1 VKIKYI
7 FENNHLFKKSPLM
20 TLNARI
26 LMALVCLSMLGVSCT
41 RETVISKSDISND
54 VMQKIAA
61 QGFSTENVR
70 KVDNGYLV
78 EGDIVLTEENL
89 NAQSTSPSLV
99 IANTEQYRTTYLVK
113 NTVPTRTITVSVSNL
128 PTVYSDAANNM
139 ISRYNALGLQ
149 IFFKRATTGTK
160 GNIDIIGFDQ
170 GPSGGYITLG
180 SSGFPTSSGDPYNQI
195 KMNTNPQAYGTNPN
209 VYYITSVL
217 QHEIGHCIGFRHTD
231 YFDRSLS
238 CGGHK
243 SNERAG
249 SIGAVYIPGTPSGF
263 DAESFMLACSNG
275 GDRTFNANDKI
286 ALNYLY

>member
-1 VKIKYI
+1 MKLNSQI
-7 FENNHLFKKSPLM
+7 LFAFL
-20 TLNARI
+20 
-26 LMALVCLSMLGVSCT
+26 CLSLLSVSCK
-41 RETVISKSDISND
+41 RENLVTKNDISQA
-54 VMQKIAA
+54 VLQKIAA

-70 KVDNGYLV
+70 KVENGYLV
-78 EGDIVLTEENL
+78 EGDIILTEQNL

-113 NTVPTRTITVSVSNL
+113 NTVPVRNITVSVSNL
-128 PTVYSDAANNM
+128 PQVYADATANM
-139 ISRYNALGLQ
+139 IARYNALGLQ
-149 IFFKRATTGTK
+149 ITFSKVASG

-180 SSGFPTSSGDPYNQI
+180 SSGFPTAAGDPYNQI
-195 KMNTNPQAYGTNPN
+195 KMNTNPQAYGTSPN
-209 VYYITSVL
+209 VYYLTSVL
-217 QHEIGHCIGFRHTD
+217 QHEVGHCIGFRHTD

-263 DAESFMLACSNG
+263 DVESFMLACSNG
-275 GDRTFNANDKI
+275 KDRTFNTNDVT
-286 ALNYLY
+286 ALKYLY

>member
-1 VKIKYI
+1 MK
-7 FENNHLFKKSPLM
+7 
-20 TLNARI
+20 LNSQI
-26 LMALVCLSMLGVSCT
+26 LLVVVCLSLLSVSCK
-41 RETVISKSDISND
+41 RETVLSKND
-54 VMQKIAA
+54 VSQEVIQKIAA

-78 EGDIVLTEENL
+78 EGDIVLTEQNL
-89 NAQSTSPSLV
+89 NAQSTSPTLL

-128 PTVYSDAANNM
+128 PSVYSDAANNM
-139 ISRYNALGLQ
+139 IARYNALGLQ
-149 IFFKRATTGTK
+149 IAFTRVASG

-180 SSGFPTSSGDPYNQI
+180 SSGFPTASGDPYNQI
-195 KMNTNPQAYGTNPN
+195 KMNTNPQAYGTSPN

-217 QHEIGHCIGFRHTD
+217 QHEVGHCIGFRHTD
-231 YFDRSLS
+231 YFNRALS

-243 SNERAG
+243 SNEQAG
-249 SIGAVYIPGTPSGF
+249 TIGAVYIPGSPSGF

-275 GDRTFNANDKI
+275 TDRTFNANDKV